1 LESRRRY
8 TCDPELT
15 RKRPCGATATVFMA
29 SVPSVKLLISAP
41 LFTDHIFVVW
51 SRLADTSVWLF
62 GANATAP
69 TVSVC
74 PASARCLWPSADHSW
89 RLPWAIPTA
98 IQLPSGLTA
107 SRYGTSTV
115 LMVRKRAPF
124 GTVQNLTNRSCPA
137 VIKVF
142 PSGEK
147 LRLARRIS

>member
-1 LESRRRY
+1 
-8 TCDPELT
+8 
-15 RKRPCGATATVFMA
+15 M
-29 SVPSVKLLISAP
+29 ISAP

-74 PASARCLWPSADHSW
+74 PASARWLWPSADQSW

-107 SRYGTSTV
+107 TRYGTATV
-115 LMVRKRAPF
+115 ETVRNRAPF
-124 GTVQNLTNRSCPA
+124 ATVQNLTSWSCPA
-137 VIKVF
+137 VSRVL

-147 LRLARRIS
+147 LRLARRTS